1 MNGRDVE
8 GLRLFVDKLYIAIG
22 KMIRQSGFDRTSVG
36 QVIKVNGDGTYD
48 VAAFSGAFTLP
59 YKQTLKEGDVV
70 RVKLPQNVWKDI
82 YIESVE

>member
-48 VAAFSGAFTLP
+48 VVAFSGTFTLP
-59 YKQTLKEGDVV
+59 YKQTLKAGDVV